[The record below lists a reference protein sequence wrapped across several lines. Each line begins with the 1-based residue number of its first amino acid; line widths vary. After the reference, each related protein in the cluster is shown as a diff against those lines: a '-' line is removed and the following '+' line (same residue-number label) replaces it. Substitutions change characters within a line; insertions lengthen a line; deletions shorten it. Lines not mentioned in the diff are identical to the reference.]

1 MLQLFIVQAASGILH
16 NIQYTD
22 RALVPVPGTPVAD
35 MVKTLTA
42 FNECGSDDELVHM
55 SVTPCS
61 TEGIYDDVKDEL
73 TAKISRIMGNIISA
87 AKNLVNPHCRSIL
100 KRIEDGREYDR
111 VSRGKL
117 DVNIVQIDVPPL
129 LADETFLML
138 IDPFKNTTLMMPD
151 KMGATLFSLNNYFTP
166 DEIKILLQTGS
177 ATLDTRI
184 SAYVAGD
191 YSLFNNL
198 ENAANISEL
207 DLRSAV
213 LFFILL
219 TGIKNGR
226 LDKADGLTNN
236 VKLNADLAT
245 LRALLG
251 RKIYMDM
258 ARMDQDVKTGNLI
271 AYGRYVPC
279 LSNAVIPVLGKNYRD
294 WIKTNGGSPEAM
306 LGYYIDGGF
315 KKVIM
320 NNANLVQDPQYYVD
334 IYNRHLTYIKSLTT
348 LNDRNLVKQTITDYM
363 QDLIRKMPEDTDKVA
378 LQNRLNKALEE
389 EYFGNDSLHKF
400 VIKVVC
406 AVLTEGDSVCKLL
419 LNIDSILADME
430 TPDMTYAIYIG
441 TIKLIAGWLATQ
453 TTVH

>member
-1 MLQLFIVQAASGILH
+1 MLQISSVEAASSILH
-16 NIQYTD
+16 NVQYTD
-22 RALVPVPGTPVAD
+22 RALVPVPGTPIAD

-42 FNECGSDDELVHM
+42 FNECGADEELVHM
-55 SVTPCS
+55 SVNPCS
-61 TEGIYDDVKDEL
+61 TEGIYDDVKDDL
-73 TAKISRIMGNIISA
+73 AARISRIMGNIINV
-87 AKNLVNPHCRSIL
+87 AKNTITPHCRSIV
-100 KRIEDGREYDR
+100 KNIEEGREYDK

-129 LADETFLML
+129 LADDTFLML
-138 IDPFKNTTLMMPD
+138 IDPFKNTTLIMPD
-151 KMGATLFSLNNYFTP
+151 KMAATLFSLNGYFTA
-166 DEIKILLQTGS
+166 DELNSLMQTGS
-177 ATLDTRI
+177 STLDARI
-184 SAYVAGD
+184 SAYINSD
-191 YSLFNNL
+191 LSLFNNL
-198 ENAANISEL
+198 ENAANIPGL

-219 TGIKNGR
+219 TSIKNGK
-226 LDKADGLTNN
+226 LDKTDGLTNN

-258 ARMDQDVKTGNLI
+258 ARMDQDVKMGNLI
-271 AYGRYVPC
+271 AYGRYVPY

-294 WIKTNGGSPEAM
+294 WIKNSGGSPEAM
-306 LGYYIDGGF
+306 LGYYISGGF
-315 KKVIM
+315 KKVIT
-320 NNANLVQDPQYYVD
+320 NSDALVQDPQHYVD

-348 LNDRNLVKQTITDYM
+348 LNDRNMVKQTITDYM
-363 QDLIRKMPEDTDKVA
+363 QDLIRKMPEDTDKVV
-378 LQNRLNKALEE
+378 LQNRLNKALEA
-389 EYFGNDSLHKF
+389 EYFGNDELHKY

-406 AVLTEGDSVCKLL
+406 AVLTEGDSICSLL

-430 TPDMTYAIYIG
+430 TPDMVYAIYMG